1 MITKSIAKFDFIFQ
15 IQIYQIY
22 QIFRKLI
29 VHSLIG
35 EACFS
40 SSKYYYKTSQLIEHR
55 HELINQTAV
64 DSK

>member
-15 IQIYQIY
+15 IQIY